1 MLPEGHVTLTMWLLI
16 ADTGQWDSSNMGPA
30 GAPRGSGNVPIK
42 HRYKLLLFYYSAG
55 MTTREDKLEISQQLL
70 PPGQGI
76 NGTQNRTLRNVV
88 LRQQQMNQ
96 ERPWR
101 LTSSSALS
109 QHEAR
114 ILHFALVSLCC
125 FCLFVVGR
133 FLRDTVRK
141 YNTWNVP
148 SLVSSS
154 FLSNPPCWFAF
165 CCCNKHYNQMLRVGR
180 VYLAYVS
187 QVTIQCWRKIRAEI
201 QGRNWRELVE

>member
-1 MLPEGHVTLTMWLLI
+1 MLPEGHVTLTVWLLI
-16 ADTGQWDSSNMGPA
+16 ADAGQWDSSNMGPA

-55 MTTREDKLEISQQLL
+55 TTTREDKLEISQQLL

-133 FLRDTVRK
+133 FQRDTVRK
-141 YNTWNVP
+141 YNTWNV
-148 SLVSSS
+148 SSK
-154 FLSNPPCWFAF
+154 FGL
-165 CCCNKHYNQMLRVGR
+165 
-180 VYLAYVS
+180 
-187 QVTIQCWRKIRAEI
+187 I
-201 QGRNWRELVE
+201 